1 MLADPYIV
9 ANWRPIRTAPRLPVG
24 LLLSP
29 QDDDLRNWTWWCDS
43 WGYLRRAVRVGGG
56 ARPAVYMHRLVLARV
71 LDRVPLEAEIADHI
85 NHNPLDNRREN
96 LRVVDAKGNSENRS
110 VDRRNLCA
118 GLRGVSWHAKSG
130 KWEASVGH
138 NGKKQYLGLFT
149 NPEEAAAVAARR
161 RAELG
166 FLSDRAANQ
175 SMELGNDGN
184 AAAAA

>member
-1 MLADPYIV
+1 
-9 ANWRPIRTAPRLPVG
+9 
-24 LLLSP
+24 
-29 QDDDLRNWTWWCDS
+29 
-43 WGYLRRAVRVGGG
+43 
-56 ARPAVYMHRLVLARV
+56 
-71 LDRVPLEAEIADHI
+71 
-85 NHNPLDNRREN
+85 
-96 LRVVDAKGNSENRS
+96 
-110 VDRRNLCA
+110 
-118 GLRGVSWHAKSG
+118 VSWHAKSG